1 MKKML
6 FALLIAALLAVWFS
20 FDLGQTL
27 TLDNFLARK
36 AELEAYVAKNFFPS
50 LLLFSALYAASFALA
65 LPIGAVLTLAG
76 GALFGLGWGVVSV
89 SFASSIG
96 SLLAFLAARY
106 LLRDWVKQRFAQ
118 RMQSIDDGVQRDGAF
133 YLFTLRLVPIFP
145 PALINLVMGLTSMRG
160 WTFYWVSQLGML
172 AGTIVYVN
180 AGTALGKVSAGE
192 PILTPGL
199 IAAFVLLGVF
209 PLLARRFAD
218 FVRARKVYAPFK
230 KPRQFDANMLVIG
243 AGSGGLVSAY
253 IAAQVGASVTLVERE
268 KMGGDCLN
276 TGCVP
281 SKTLLRSAK
290 IAHYI
295 RRADEFG
302 LKAAEPQTDFTAVM
316 QRVRDAIAAIE
327 PHDSVERYT
336 SLGVDCVQGNA
347 TLVSPWAVQVDG
359 REITARNIVIATGG
373 RPRMLSI
380 EGADQIPLFNSDTIW
395 ELREQP
401 GHLLVIGAG
410 PIGCELAQAFA
421 RLGSKVTILSHGEQ
435 VLAREDCEVGDY
447 VRQRLAGE
455 GISFAMQHD
464 IKRFENN
471 HGQCRVIADHAGEAR
486 HIEFSHALMAV
497 GRQANTERIGL
508 EQLGVETGRGGTVPV
523 DDFLRT
529 KFPNVYAV
537 GDVAGPY
544 QFTHTA
550 SHQAWYAAVNGL
562 FGSFKRF
569 RVDYSVIPWAT
580 FTDPEVAHV
589 GLNER
594 EANKQ
599 GINYEVTRYDL
610 SDLDRAIADGEAA
623 GFVKVLTPP
632 GKDKILGA
640 TIVGYHAGEMLN
652 EFIATMKRGGKL
664 GDILGTIHIYPTLG
678 EANKFVAG
686 EWRKARKPEKLLAIV
701 RRFFAWQRS

>member
-1 MKKML
+1 MKKIL
-6 FALLIAALLAVWFS
+6 FALLIAALLAVWIS

-50 LLLFSALYAASFALA
+50 LLLFSSLYAASFALA

-76 GALFGLGWGVVSV
+76 GALFGLGWGVLAV

-118 RMQSIDDGVQRDGAF
+118 RMQTIDDGVQRDGAF

-145 PALINLVMGLTSMRG
+145 PALINLVMGLTSMRA

-180 AGTALGKVSAGE
+180 AGTALGKVNAGE

-199 IAAFVLLGVF
+199 IAAFVLLGIF

-218 FVRARKVYAPFK
+218 FVRARKVYAAFK
-230 KPRQFDANMLVIG
+230 KPRLFDANMLVIG

-253 IAAQVGASVTLVERE
+253 IAAQVGASVTLIERE

-281 SKTLLRSAK
+281 SKTFLRSAK
-290 IAHYI
+290 IAQYI

-302 LKAAEPQTDFTAVM
+302 LKASAPQTDFTAVM

-347 TLVSPWAVQVDG
+347 ELVSPWAVHVNG

-373 RPRMLSI
+373 RPRMLNI
-380 EGADQIPLFNSDTIW
+380 EGADHIPLYNSDTIW

-401 GHLLVIGAG
+401 KHLLVIGAG

-435 VLAREDCEVGDY
+435 VLAREDREVGDY
-447 VRQRLAGE
+447 LRQRLAGE
-455 GISFAMQHD
+455 GIGFAMQHE

-471 HGQCRVIADHAGEAR
+471 GGQCRVIADHAGETR

-508 EQLGVETGRGGTVPV
+508 EQLGIETGHGGTVPV

-580 FTDPEVAHV
+580 FTDPEVAQV

-594 EANKQ
+594 AAKEQ
-599 GINYEVTRYDL
+599 GIDYEVTRYGLD
-610 SDLDRAIADGEAA
+610 DLDRAIADGEA
-623 GFVKVLTPP
+623 
-632 GKDKILGA
+632 
-640 TIVGYHAGEMLN
+640 
-652 EFIATMKRGGKL
+652 GG
-664 GDILGTIHIYPTLG
+664 
-678 EANKFVAG
+678 
-686 EWRKARKPEKLLAIV
+686 
-701 RRFFAWQRS
+701 